1 MRIKNPKT
9 SEIAYIED
17 KFNLTDAEGNIIKT
31 ISLDELKNWQKYEE
45 DVDLDSSEIQFI
57 ESCLENLYESRFKN
71 ITHILRDG
79 ISLVFCTYED
89 GKIVYVENIQVIGF
103 NRMEQGVVYS
113 LKELGVAGSLWVFT
127 FLKNVVWWI
136 WTEWENEA
144 YLFSVLPSYA
154 DKRFTRGLLR
164 TP

>member
-17 KFNLTDAEGNIIKT
+17 EFNLTDAEGNIIKT

-89 GKIVYVENIQVIGF
+89 GKIVFVENIQVIGF

-113 LKELGVAGSLWVFT
+113 LKELGVAGSL
-127 FLKNVVWWI
+127 
-136 WTEWENEA
+136 
-144 YLFSVLPSYA
+144 
-154 DKRFTRGLLR
+154 
-164 TP
+164 

>member
-17 KFNLTDAEGNIIKT
+17 EFKLTDAEGNIIK
-31 ISLDELKNWQKYEE
+31 IVSLNELKNWQKYEE

-57 ESCLENLYESRFKN
+57 KSCLENLYESKFNK

-89 GKIVYVENIQVIGF
+89 GKVVFVENIQVIGF
-103 NRMEQGVVYS
+103 NRMEQNVVYS
-113 LKELGVAGSLWVFT
+113 LKELGISGSL
-127 FLKNVVWWI
+127 
-136 WTEWENEA
+136 
-144 YLFSVLPSYA
+144 
-154 DKRFTRGLLR
+154 
-164 TP
+164 

>member
-9 SEIAYIED
+9 SEVAYIED

-31 ISLDELKNWQKYEE
+31 ISLNELKNWQKYEE
-45 DVDLDSSEIQFI
+45 DINLDSSEIQFI
-57 ESCLENLYESRFKN
+57 KSCLENLHECRFKN

-89 GKIVYVENIQVIGF
+89 GKIVFVENIQVIGF

-113 LKELGVAGSLWVFT
+113 LKELGIAGSL
-127 FLKNVVWWI
+127 
-136 WTEWENEA
+136 
-144 YLFSVLPSYA
+144 
-154 DKRFTRGLLR
+154 
-164 TP
+164 

>member
-17 KFNLTDAEGNIIKT
+17 KFNLTDSEGNIIKT

-89 GKIVYVENIQVIGF
+89 GKIVFVENIQVIGF

-113 LKELGVAGSLWVFT
+113 LKELGVAGSL
-127 FLKNVVWWI
+127 
-136 WTEWENEA
+136 
-144 YLFSVLPSYA
+144 
-154 DKRFTRGLLR
+154 
-164 TP
+164 

>member
-17 KFNLTDAEGNIIKT
+17 EFNLTDSEGNIIKT
-31 ISLDELKNWQKYEE
+31 ISLNELKNWQKYEE

-57 ESCLENLYESRFKN
+57 KSCLENLYESRFKN

-113 LKELGVAGSLWVFT
+113 LKELGISGSL
-127 FLKNVVWWI
+127 
-136 WTEWENEA
+136 
-144 YLFSVLPSYA
+144 
-154 DKRFTRGLLR
+154 
-164 TP
+164 

>member
-9 SEIAYIED
+9 SEVAYIED
-17 KFNLTDAEGNIIKT
+17 KFNLTDSEGNIIKT

-45 DVDLDSSEIQFI
+45 DINLDSSEIQFI
-57 ESCLENLYESRFKN
+57 ESCLENLYECKFNN

-89 GKIVYVENIQVIGF
+89 GKIVFLENIQVIGF

-113 LKELGVAGSLWVFT
+113 LKELGVAGSL
-127 FLKNVVWWI
+127 
-136 WTEWENEA
+136 
-144 YLFSVLPSYA
+144 
-154 DKRFTRGLLR
+154 
-164 TP
+164 

>member
-31 ISLDELKNWQKYEE
+31 ISLNELKNWQKYEE
-45 DVDLDSSEIQFI
+45 DINLDSSEIQFI
-57 ESCLENLYESRFKN
+57 QSCLENLYESKFNN

-89 GKIVYVENIQVIGF
+89 GKIVFVENAQIVGF

-113 LKELGVAGSLWVFT
+113 LKELGIAGSL
-127 FLKNVVWWI
+127 
-136 WTEWENEA
+136 
-144 YLFSVLPSYA
+144 
-154 DKRFTRGLLR
+154 
-164 TP
+164 